1 MAVAVYLR
9 VSSAKGQETRS
20 QEPDLQTWAKAQPEE
35 VVWHR
40 DRFTGTTMERPGLE
54 RLLADVRSG
63 KVSKVCVWRLDRLG
77 RTAKGL
83 LTLLEELQ
91 VLGIGFVS
99 LREGFD
105 LSTPA
110 GRLMAGV
117 LASVAAYETEVRK
130 ERQLAGIA
138 KAKSEGKTW
147 GGRRTGTRVRLTEEK
162 EAVIRQLHEQGKPV
176 ASIARTVGLN
186 PQDRLPGAG
195 PSHGDRVKS
204 GLNKHTRHH
213 VSLPTPCEQTSK
225 GQRLFA
231 DRVRAKRAKSLPHP
245 LLVCSQ
251 PLPTPHLTLCSFA
264 RFARNAGPN
273 QPRRTLLA
281 LLASVTARG

>member
-1 MAVAVYLR
+1 MSGGEGMAVGIYLR
-9 VSSAKGQETRS
+9 VSSTKGQETRS
-20 QEPDLQTWAKAQPEE
+20 QEPDLQTWAKAQPDE
-35 VVWHR
+35 VMWYR

-91 VLGIGFVS
+91 ILGVGFVS

-138 KAKSEGKTW
+138 KAKAEGKSW
-147 GGRRTGTRVRLTEEK
+147 GGRKAGTRVKVTEEK
-162 EAVIRQLHEQGKPV
+162 ETVIRQLHDKGYSI
-176 ASIARTVGLN
+176 ASIARTVGL
-186 PQDRLPGAG
+186 
-195 PSHGDRVKS
+195 
-204 GLNKHTRHH
+204 TRK
-213 VSLPTPCEQTSK
+213 TIY
-225 GQRLFA
+225 
-231 DRVRAKRAKSLPHP
+231 RALGRE
-245 LLVCSQ
+245 LVGS
-251 PLPTPHLTLCSFA
+251 
-264 RFARNAGPN
+264 
-273 QPRRTLLA
+273 
-281 LLASVTARG
+281 